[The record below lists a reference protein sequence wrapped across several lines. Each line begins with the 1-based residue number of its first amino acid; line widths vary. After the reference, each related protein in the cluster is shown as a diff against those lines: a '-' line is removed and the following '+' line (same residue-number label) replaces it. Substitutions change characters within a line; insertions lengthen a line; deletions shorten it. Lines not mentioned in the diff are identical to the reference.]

1 MSQIDYYYSAYS
13 LYAYLGSKKF
23 LEIAKKSGR
32 SINHKPVCLV
42 TLMVDNGNH
51 RWEDRTEEN
60 LHYFFRRQKDRWAE
74 FHGIPIIKDW
84 PSNHSVPEEPSN
96 TLIIAAIK
104 DGHDVDKLVH
114 AMMYAHWVNDAN
126 LSNLDDL
133 TKIINS
139 VGLNADKLVEASD
152 SSDVLDTYNKNTE
165 EAVTMSV
172 FGSPTYVIDDDMFYG
187 QDSLGLVEYALNQP
201 FQKTNSE

>member
-1 MSQIDYYYSAYS
+1 MPQIDYYYSAYS
-13 LYAYLGSKKF
+13 LYAYLGSKKI

-74 FHGIPIIKDW
+74 FRGIPIIKGW

-133 TKIINS
+133 TKITNS
-139 VGLNADKLVEASD
+139 AGLNADKLIEASNFK
-152 SSDVLDTYNKNTE
+152 DVMDTYNKNTQ
-165 EAVTMSV
+165 EALVMSV
-172 FGSPTYVIDDDMFYG
+172 FGLPTYVIDVEMFYG
-187 QDSLGLVEYALNQP
+187 QGSLDLVEYALDQP
-201 FQKTNSE
+201 FRKTISK